1 MRSMGLSLLAA
12 VVSLILG
19 CSQSTST
26 DVVRVA
32 VSPASPPN
40 LYEDNGE
47 IVGLDRDI
55 FEGYCAARNCTLQI
69 TTYDWQG
76 MLDAVVNDRA
86 DVAFS
91 GISITEARKEV
102 MDFSIPYMENTWNLV
117 SMQDRGIEFRDN
129 LGEMKQYSVGYP
141 QGMAYTDFITN
152 ELQPQGVY
160 SLDLVKLY
168 PTYNEVMADLQRG
181 DLDLAFLDGTV
192 AAFYRKTLPI
202 QDSYVFTGT
211 DRFGFAFPK
220 NSSLRD
226 DFDNYLTNELGD
238 QGLQIIIDKWMN

>member
-1 MRSMGLSLLAA
+1 
-12 VVSLILG
+12 
-19 CSQSTST
+19 
-26 DVVRVA
+26 
-32 VSPASPPN
+32 
-40 LYEDNGE
+40 
-47 IVGLDRDI
+47 
-55 FEGYCAARNCTLQI
+55 
-69 TTYDWQG
+69 
-76 MLDAVVNDRA
+76 
-86 DVAFS
+86 
-91 GISITEARKEV
+91 
-102 MDFSIPYMENTWNLV
+102 MENTWNLV

-238 QGLQIIIDKWMN
+238 QGLQVIIDKWMN